1 MMNILLINGVNLNL
15 LGTREPEI
23 YGSETLSDVEKKAQ
37 DLAKQLKLNLRTVQS
52 NHEGEIVEYIQS
64 ARGNTDWIIINAG
77 AFTHTSIAIRDAL
90 SSVGIPFIEVHLS
103 NVYARE
109 AFRHHSYLSDK
120 ARGVIAGLGSFGYQA
135 ALQFI
140 ATQHNS

>member
-1 MMNILLINGVNLNL
+1 MNILLINGVNLNL